1 MPSAEV
7 AMRRGHLS
15 VVDGAQSQY
24 ELQFRTIHGYRRA
37 FVHTGEGPVILLI
50 HGIGDN
56 SETWRDL
63 IPSLARNYTVVA
75 PDLLGHGSSD
85 KPRADYAIAAYACGM
100 RDLLGVLGIDEV
112 TVVGHSL
119 GGGVAMQFAYQFPER
134 CQRLILVSSGGVGRE
149 VHPMLR
155 LAATPGTGPLLP
167 LLNAPPVRF
176 VGRSVISVVK
186 RLGTDLGR
194 DASDLVRTF
203 DALPDATARSA
214 FLRTLRAAVDWR
226 GQVITL
232 LDRCYLTK
240 GMPTLL
246 VWGARDPIIP
256 VEHGRVAHLA
266 MPGSR
271 LEVFGDAGH
280 FPHHTD
286 PERFLAVLREFV
298 DTTEPATYG
307 THEWRELLRAG
318 RPDAADDLGVAIAEA
333 TIEAG
338 PRSAT

>member
-1 MPSAEV
+1 MQ
-7 AMRRGHLS
+7 RGHLS
-15 VVDGAQSQY
+15 VVAGAQWEY
-24 ELQFRTIHGYRRA
+24 DLQFHTIHGYRRA
-37 FVHTGEGPVILLI
+37 FVHAGEGPALLLI
-50 HGIGDN
+50 HGIGDS
-56 SETWRDL
+56 SETWREL
-63 IPSLARNYTVVA
+63 IPALARHYTVVA

-134 CQRLILVSSGGVGRE
+134 CQRLILVGSGGVGRE

-155 LAATPGTGPLLP
+155 LCATPGTGPLLA
-167 LLNAPPVRF
+167 LLNSPPVRLL
-176 VGRSVISVVK
+176 GRTLFSAVK

-194 DASDLVRTF
+194 DADDLIRTF

-232 LDRCYLTK
+232 LDRCYLTQ

-246 VWGARDPIIP
+246 VWGGRDPIIP
-256 VEHGRVAHLA
+256 VEHGRIAHLA

-271 LEVFGDAGH
+271 LEVFPQAGH

-286 PERFLAVLREFV
+286 PERFIALLREFV
-298 DTTEPATYG
+298 DTTEPAAYG
-307 THEWRELLRAG
+307 TQQWRDLLRAG
-318 RPDAADDLGVAIAEA
+318 RPDPTGDVGVAVAEA